1 MPINV
6 LIVEDDRA
14 SAKLLEISLRRLS
27 CNICGI
33 AGNGPEAIRLVE
45 TQQPDIVLMDIN
57 LPGGFDGIEATEM
70 IRATYRIPVLY
81 ITANNED
88 ETIRRA
94 IGSDPIGYLL
104 KPYSVENLRVMIE
117 TGVYRHKAERKIR
130 DNEQFLEVLLAGIND
145 GVVAAD
151 AGKII
156 TYVNASACR
165 LLLVSDPG
173 ACIGEHI
180 DDVVRLK
187 DELTEKPISI
197 WDYVHLSAE
206 GIMKDALL
214 ITTETTAVP
223 VEFMISPL
231 GRNGDT
237 DTGFLLTLQDI
248 TLRKQAE
255 AMLRRHNEQLEADV
269 LARTIE
275 IRSKNLLLEKEIQQR
290 TVYEEELKRAL
301 DKEKEINT
309 FRSNIVTTLSH
320 EFRTPL
326 TTLQSSSELVERSLQ
341 GVEMSGRPQH
351 HLAQIKKAIKNLLDL
366 LNDILMIEKI
376 ESPKD
381 ELDIKPIDTQRFF
394 EELVESMRI
403 GIGKDHLFEFR
414 HNPMPMQ
421 LNTDT
426 RLLTQIL
433 NNLLSN
439 AFKYSQ
445 PRSPVLLLLYFGPE
459 FLRITVTD
467 KGIGI
472 PKENLPRL
480 FDTFYRAGNVGNVS
494 GTGLGLAILKKSV
507 DRLGGEI
514 AVDSEPGSG
523 SRFSVT
529 LPYH

>member
-6 LIVEDDRA
+6 LIVEDDKA

-33 AGNGPEAIRLVE
+33 AANGDDAIALAKE
-45 TQQPDIVLMDIN
+45 MHPDIVLMDIN
-57 LPGGFDGIEATEM
+57 LPGKFDGIEATGM
-70 IRATYRIPVLY
+70 IRRLYNIPVLY
-81 ITANNED
+81 ITANSED

-117 TGVYRHKAERKIR
+117 TGVYRHQAERQIR
-130 DNEQFLEVLLAGIND
+130 DNERFLEVLLAGIND
-145 GVVAAD
+145 GVIATD
-151 AGKII
+151 ASKKI
-156 TYVNASACR
+156 TYVNASACN
-165 LLLVSDPG
+165 LLLVSDPESCAG
-173 ACIGEHI
+173 QHI
-180 DDVVRLK
+180 DDVVRLR
-187 DELTEKPISI
+187 DENTEKPVSI
-197 WDYVHLSAE
+197 WDFTSPPEQGQL
-206 GIMKDALL
+206 KDALL
-214 ITTETTAVP
+214 ITAVSTTLP
-223 VEFMISPL
+223 VEFMLTPL
-231 GRNGDT
+231 VGHDGT
-237 DTGFLLTLQDI
+237 TGYLLTLQDI
-248 TLRKQAE
+248 TFRKQAE

-326 TTLQSSSELVERSLQ
+326 TTLLSSSELVERSLQ
-341 GVEMSGRPQH
+341 GAELPGRPQH
-351 HLAQIKKAIKNLLDL
+351 HIARIKKAIHSLLEL
-366 LNDILMIEKI
+366 LNDILMIEKM

-381 ELDIKPIDTQRFF
+381 ELEIRPVDTQRFF
-394 EELVESMRI
+394 SELVEAMRI

-421 LNTDT
+421 LNTDA
-426 RLLTQIL
+426 RLLTQII

-439 AFKYSQ
+439 AFKYSG
-445 PRSPVLLLLYFGPE
+445 PGSPVLLLLYFGPD
-459 FLRITVTD
+459 FLRVTVTD

-472 PKENLPRL
+472 PAENLPRL
-480 FDTFYRAGNVGNVS
+480 FETFYRAGNVGNVN

-507 DRLGGEI
+507 DRLSGEI
-514 AVDSEPGSG
+514 SVESEPGKG
-523 SRFSVT
+523 SRFTVT
-529 LPYH
+529 LPYQ